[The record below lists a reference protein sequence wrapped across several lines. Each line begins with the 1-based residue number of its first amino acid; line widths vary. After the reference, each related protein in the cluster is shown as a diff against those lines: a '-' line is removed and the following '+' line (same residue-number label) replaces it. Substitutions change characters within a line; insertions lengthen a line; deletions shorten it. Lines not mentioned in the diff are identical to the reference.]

1 MPDALDGLKTDAKKP
16 GPVVALVAGLVYPS
30 AAHTLK
36 NVAIT
41 PSRNG
46 TGLIG
51 KLVKGDVVIAT
62 VDDRGNGGPVLFYLD
77 HQNPQAESM
86 WKDFVADARGW
97 YARPETLAMLNRGSA
112 TQLFKAEDSDDTV
125 AEMWVYAWSDVHLME
140 KRLESSGH
148 NRLYVQFTDTPE
160 GEWVGLHEYKTVARF
175 MEEVRL
181 RYGEKLKA
189 VYIGKKPRN
198 MAQWVAGATPPRT
211 WRERKKAFARYS
223 EVPKPK
229 KGVTTKRK
237 KGQGPCGPKGA
248 PNASA

>member
-1 MPDALDGLKTDAKKP
+1 MPDALGDETSDVKKP

-30 AAHTLK
+30 KVHTLK
-36 NVAIT
+36 NVAIV

-46 TGLIG
+46 TGLVG

-62 VDDRGNGGPVLFYLD
+62 VDDRGDGGPVRFYLD
-77 HQNPQAESM
+77 HQNPQAEAM

-97 YARPETLAMLNRGSA
+97 YALPQTLAMLNRDREKPV
-112 TQLFKAEDSDDTV
+112 FKAEDDDDTV

-189 VYIGKKPRN
+189 VYIGKKPKGL
-198 MAQWVAGATPPRT
+198 AEWVTGATPPKNS
-211 WRERKKAFARYS
+211 RERQKAFGRYS
-223 EVPKPK
+223 KVPKPK
-229 KGVTTKRK
+229 KGVTPKKKKR
-237 KGQGPCGPKGA
+237 QSAAGA
-248 PNASA
+248 PDASA